1 MLPNNG
7 LVNQNDVM
15 KLNWLFKAKE
25 DIPFQFIKYTNKNIW
40 GPICWLL
47 NK

>member
-1 MLPNNG
+1 MLQNNG

-25 DIPFQFIKYTNKNIW
+25 DIHFLIYKIQK
-40 GPICWLL
+40 
-47 NK
+47 

>member
-1 MLPNNG
+1 MTRYEFFCHMFQNNG

-25 DIPFQFIKYTNKNIW
+25 DIPFSIYKIQK
-40 GPICWLL
+40 
-47 NK
+47 